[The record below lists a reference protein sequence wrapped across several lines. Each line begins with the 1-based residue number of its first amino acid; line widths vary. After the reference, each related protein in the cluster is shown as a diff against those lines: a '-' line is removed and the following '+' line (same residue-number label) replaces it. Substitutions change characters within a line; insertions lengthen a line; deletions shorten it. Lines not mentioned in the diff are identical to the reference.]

1 MNRNLIFA
9 FLLLA
14 ALAMVNAV
22 PYQFLKRSRDVGLPC
37 PYTNPS
43 GSTIYANLNPF
54 PPVSNQPNN
63 YTVEGVMLGYEI
75 TPYKTEIIVLYTDQ
89 NHALISSYNK
99 ALDFYYANAAPFSI
113 DVPDVPTPIL
123 PSAYIITVIIGDKTD
138 NDPNIVETHACAYAN
153 FGF

>member
-1 MNRNLIFA
+1 MNQNLIFA

-22 PYQFLKRSRDVGLPC
+22 PYQFLKRSRDV
-37 PYTNPS
+37 
-43 GSTIYANLNPF
+43 
-54 PPVSNQPNN
+54 
-63 YTVEGVMLGYEI
+63 VEGVMLGYEI

-123 PSAYIITVIIGDKTD
+123 PSAYIITVIIGDKDD
-138 NDPNIVETHACAYAN
+138 NDPNIVKTHACAYAN